1 MSSGTPLAERSAEIG
16 KKSAARNSV
25 FAALFLT
32 GMKLV
37 VGLITGSLGILAE
50 AAHSALDLVAAIV
63 TLLAVHVSD
72 KPADYDHTYGHGK
85 VENFSALV
93 ETVLLF
99 VTCAWIIYE
108 AVVRIF
114 FKAVHVDPS
123 LWAFLVMAVSI
134 GVDVSRSRMLAAA
147 ARKHRSQALEADALH
162 FSTDVWSS
170 SVVILGLALVWL
182 GRHAATRHAALLE
195 KADALAALGVAF
207 IVLFVSYRLGRRT
220 IDVLLDR
227 APEGLPQSLRD
238 AAAGVEGVFNVG
250 QVRVRRSGPVFFVDM
265 TVDVDRNLSFERTH
279 AIAEQVEAR
288 VQEIAPGADVV
299 IHTDPKEV
307 EREAMAKRI
316 RAVAYRNQMSIHNIA
331 LHENRKRVFVDLHLE
346 VDDHL
351 SLAQAHEMA
360 SHIEKDLH
368 QDMPEI
374 SQVYVH
380 MESRGTGLGEGEDVT
395 SREDELVRRIKG
407 IANAMA
413 GSGSCHNVLV
423 RRHGGKCSVSL
434 HCHFD
439 EQMSIV
445 DAHDVTTRIE
455 VKLKEEIPA
464 LDRIL
469 VHAEP
474 EHR

>member
-147 ARKHRSQALEADALH
+147 ARKHQSQALEADALH

-170 SVVILGLALVWL
+170 SVVILGLTLVWL

-227 APEGLPQSLRD
+227 APEGLPQQLRG

-250 QVRVRRSGPVFFVDM
+250 LVRVRRSGPVFFVDM

-288 VQEIAPGADVV
+288 IQEIAPGADVV

-316 RAVAYRNQMSIHNIA
+316 RAVAYRNQMSVHNIA

-368 QDMPEI
+368 EDMPEI

-395 SREDELVRRIKG
+395 ARKDELVRRIKG

-413 GSGSCHNVLV
+413 GQGSCHNVLV
-423 RRHGGKCSVSL
+423 RSHGDKCSVSL

-445 DAHDVTTRIE
+445 AAHDITTRIE
-455 VKLKEEIPA
+455 VRLKEQIPE
-464 LDRIL
+464 LDRVL